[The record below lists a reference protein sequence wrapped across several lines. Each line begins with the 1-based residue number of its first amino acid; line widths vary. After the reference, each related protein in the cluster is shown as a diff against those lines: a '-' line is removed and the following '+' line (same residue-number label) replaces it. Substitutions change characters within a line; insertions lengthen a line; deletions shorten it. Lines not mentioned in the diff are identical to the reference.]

1 MSEKPHCA
9 ITNAGATS
17 CGCVKFCYCQGQES
31 NQFLMTL
38 AAEVM
43 ESKWR
48 RPGSNQ
54 IAGCHGETALKMQEK
69 AGGCTV
75 GEGPCIQ

>member
-9 ITNAGATS
+9 IRNADATS
-17 CGCVKFCYCQGQES
+17 WGCVKFCYWKWRES

-48 RPGSNQ
+48 RPGSNE

-69 AGGCTV
+69 TAGCTV
-75 GEGPCIQ
+75 GEGLCIQ